1 MGLVEHHFFRHDGVV
16 LLQIVAETTGDR
28 FEVGKRRCVR
38 VLFGGVAAT
47 GGERNIDTAGHLN
60 TSTPCEDDGVGHA
73 RTVRC
78 GKGFEHPEHLAE
90 LSGFVALPVFLR
102 CKADSSAVGSTTVIG
117 TTERGCAGPGRFD
130 QFSNGQ
136 SAALD
141 GVLERS
147 NIVGGASG
155 WNGVLPNEILIGH
168 VGAEV
173 ACLGAHVAVK
183 EFEPG
188 SLERIGEGFRVLMEV
203 LRNLAVLGVANHGHI
218 GSRHHGGDLDGSV
231 LCIGGHVSLFL
242 VGWCP
247 LVSTR
252 RALG

>member
-1 MGLVEHHFFRHDGVV
+1 M
-16 LLQIVAETTGDR
+16 
-28 FEVGKRRCVR
+28 
-38 VLFGGVAAT
+38 
-47 GGERNIDTAGHLN
+47 
-60 TSTPCEDDGVGHA
+60 
-73 RTVRC
+73 RC

-136 SAALD
+136 SAAFD

-203 LRNLAVLGVANHGHI
+203 LRNLAILGVSNHGHI

>member
-1 MGLVEHHFFRHDGVV
+1 M
-16 LLQIVAETTGDR
+16 
-28 FEVGKRRCVR
+28 
-38 VLFGGVAAT
+38 LFGGVAAT
-47 GGERNIDTAGHLN
+47 GGERNVNTAGHLN
-60 TSTPCEDDGVGHA
+60 TGTSREDDGVGHA

-78 GKGFEHPEHLAE
+78 GKGFEHTEHFAQ
-90 LSGFVALPVFLR
+90 LSGFVALPVLLR
-102 CKADSSAVGSTTVIG
+102 CKANSSTVGSTTVIG
-117 TTERGCAGPGRFD
+117 TTERGGAGPGRFD

-136 SAALD
+136 SAAFD

-155 WNGVLPNEILIGH
+155 WNRVLPNEILVGH

-183 EFEPG
+183 EFEPCT
-188 SLERIGEGFRVLMEV
+188 LERVGKGLGVLVEV
-203 LRNLAVLGVANHGHI
+203 LGDLPVLRVANHGHI

-242 VGWCP
+242 VGWRP